1 MLTFGF
7 LLWLIPLALIW
18 VRYDVM
24 PHASQVL
31 LAVMILP
38 LIMVDE
44 TLRMSG
50 GYEAFP
56 FLIGV
61 FQFVPVLMASL
72 VYMAMH
78 KMLNEK
84 PLSKRY
90 MHYGFSVLFFL
101 GTVPFFILPESVRID
116 ILLNPAVG
124 DLSNNW
130 PFYVYYM
137 LNNFVVLVY
146 ALKIDDMVKNYEFH
160 LSDQVV
166 DITQYEMPT
175 TMKLFSGLITISF
188 GAIIL
193 VVVVGL
199 DLIDFGFWQGTISL
213 LQAAIFYVIILVLLQ
228 RRRYSPCPIDTED
241 LADKS
246 YTEEQMRITLA
257 KAERAIIR
265 NNLYKSIGLRLRTL
279 ADMADIEPKELAVAT
294 RSILN
299 RNFRAYM
306 YHYRLE
312 YAKKIIL
319 RSDIKISAI
328 AKRLGF
334 TSEKVLSDMFVKYV
348 QNMASDDGLSQEE
361 HERLV
366 HRKG

>member
-1 MLTFGF
+1 MLTFAF

-18 VRYDVM
+18 VRYDLM

-31 LAVMILP
+31 LAVLVLP
-38 LIMVDE
+38 LTMVDE

-50 GYEAFP
+50 GYESFP
-56 FLIGV
+56 FLIGI
-61 FQFVPVLMASL
+61 FQFVPVLLAAL
-72 VYMAMH
+72 VYLAMR
-78 KMLNEK
+78 KMLQEK
-84 PLSKRY
+84 PSNSRFI
-90 MHYGFSVLFFL
+90 HYGVALLFFL
-101 GTVPFFILPESVRID
+101 ATVPFLLLPEATRIN

-124 DLSNNW
+124 ELSINW

-137 LNNFVVLVY
+137 LSNFAILVY
-146 ALKIDDMVKNYEFH
+146 ALKIDDMVKDYEFH

-166 DITQYEMPT
+166 DITHYEMPT
-175 TMKLFSGLITISF
+175 TMKLFSGLISISF
-188 GAIIL
+188 GSILL

-199 DLIDFGFWQGTISL
+199 GLIEFGYWQGIISL
-213 LQAAIFYVIILVLLQ
+213 LQASLFYVIILVLLQ
-228 RRRYSPCPIDTED
+228 RRRYSPCPIDAED

-246 YTEEQMRITLA
+246 YSEEDMRLTLA

-265 NNLYKSIGLRLRTL
+265 NKLYKSIGLRLRTL
-279 ADMADIEPKELAVAT
+279 ADLADIEPKELAVAT
-294 RSILN
+294 RTILN

-348 QNMASDDGLSQEE
+348 QNMATDDALSQEE
-361 HERLV
+361 HDRLL
-366 HRKG
+366 HRKA